1 MLISPVSP
9 NDAMIVI
16 AYADDYRTHTSCM
29 TESERYEKKG
39 PSAKSAG
46 KVTPQQHWMNAIA
59 SAVDSAPAHLRN
71 YVLTMS
77 QLDNVP
83 RKEKQFR
90 NFTAN
95 SLNLRGNQRDAIVS
109 DIWNLLKAENEKRKS
124 AVADPSSSEA
134 PPASS
139 ESSTSNHQLP
149 NESKADESSKVSSDA
164 EQSAANGHSQS
175 SALGVDSPNGTKKKE
190 PPASNGKEKKTEAV
204 AGAATKKTVKKA
216 IRGLLKKS
224 RDGAMTFKA
233 LRKAVRE
240 QLRLPKNDVKQY
252 VADIVNKSSK
262 KASSSFEIVQE
273 GKAVRLKA

>member
-1 MLISPVSP
+1 
-9 NDAMIVI
+9 
-16 AYADDYRTHTSCM
+16 M
-29 TESERYEKKG
+29 TEAERYEKKG
-39 PSAKSAG
+39 PSAKIVG

-71 YVLTMS
+71 YVQTMS

-109 DIWNLLKAENEKRKS
+109 DIWNLLQAEREKRKP
-124 AVADPSSSEA
+124 AATDPSSSDA

-139 ESSTSNHQLP
+139 ESRSSSNHQPL
-149 NESKADESSKVSSDA
+149 NESGVDEGSMKSLDAEHSLSASNVENESSEVGI
-164 EQSAANGHSQS
+164 E
-175 SALGVDSPNGTKKKE
+175 SPNGTKVKE
-190 PPASNGKEKKTEAV
+190 PRASKGKETKTDPV
-204 AGAATKKTVKKA
+204 TKGSTKKKAVKKA

-224 RDGAMTFKA
+224 RDGAMTLKA

-240 QLRLPKNDVKQY
+240 QLRLPKSDAKQY
-252 VADIVNKSSK
+252 VADIVGKSCK
-262 KASSSFEIVQE
+262 KALSSFEIVQD